1 VDTRQGVARSSRL
14 TGQLRVGQQTGP
26 YIGPAQAWQGEAPTT
41 PFAAAFLLGIV
52 SRSFDGFVIG
62 EMENRLERLARD
74 QHSAECYC
82 TKLKCVR
89 KRLIIN
95 EILVE
100 AAGVELIIMLTAGK
114 LLILGTA
121 TTAKKAPLPD
131 PLYVYCTKMLSLS
144 GSSAETTHWPQYHI
158 DSPGWIDKERP
169 ASSLIGLGTRVA
181 RDTPTIQKC
190 GFPEARLL
198 DNTPQTR

>member
-1 VDTRQGVARSSRL
+1 
-14 TGQLRVGQQTGP
+14 
-26 YIGPAQAWQGEAPTT
+26 
-41 PFAAAFLLGIV
+41 
-52 SRSFDGFVIG
+52 
-62 EMENRLERLARD
+62 M
-74 QHSAECYC
+74 
-82 TKLKCVR
+82 
-89 KRLIIN
+89 
-95 EILVE
+95 E

-131 PLYVYCTKMLSLS
+131 PLYDYCAKMLSLS